1 VGVTNGSQRTKL
13 TPAQATLMSE
23 ALVGAPRHVS
33 EAAVRIGRGE
43 VVSDADAEAVVD
55 ALATAMLGDKGYS
68 QAGGLTERGIEI
80 DKLIGVVQ
88 QMSEH
93 FYD

>member
-1 VGVTNGSQRTKL
+1 
-13 TPAQATLMSE
+13 MSE
-23 ALVGAPRHVS
+23 ALAGAPRHLS
-33 EAAVRIGRGE
+33 DAAVRIGRGE
-43 VVSDADAEAVVD
+43 VVSDADAEVVVD
-55 ALATAMLGDKGYS
+55 ALATAMLDKGYS
-68 QAGGLTERGIEI
+68 EADGLTERGIEI

>member
-1 VGVTNGSQRTKL
+1 MADGSQRKTV
-13 TPAQATLMSE
+13 TPAQATLMNE
-23 ALVGAPRHVS
+23 VLLGAPRHVT
-33 EAAVRIGRGE
+33 EAAVRIGQGE
-43 VVSDADAEAVVD
+43 VVSDVDAEAVVG

-93 FYD
+93 FYN